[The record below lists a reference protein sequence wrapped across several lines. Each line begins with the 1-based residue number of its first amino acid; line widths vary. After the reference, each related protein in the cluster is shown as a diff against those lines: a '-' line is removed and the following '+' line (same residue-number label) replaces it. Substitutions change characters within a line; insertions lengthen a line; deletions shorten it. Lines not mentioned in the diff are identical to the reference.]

1 MEQTGRAGLRAPA
14 GKLPTGT
21 VTLLFTDVEGSTQR
35 WEQQPAAMTDALRRH
50 DALMRAAIEAHGG
63 HVFKTVGDAFCAVFW
78 RAQEAV
84 AAALDAQRALAQEDW
99 DAVGGLLVRMALHSG
114 TADERD
120 LDYFGPAVNRVA
132 RLLSTVH
139 GGQVVVSAATA
150 HLLRDTNPSWIELRD
165 LGEHRL
171 KDLVEPERV
180 WQLISSDLPATF
192 PALRS
197 LGSLPNNLPRQ
208 LTALIGR
215 DEVVAE
221 IEALIGK
228 SALVTLVGT
237 GGVGKTRTSLQ
248 VAANQLDGSADG
260 VWFVELAALRDPGLV
275 AGTIASALGL
285 TAQHELPIVDT
296 LLHHLQHKRLL
307 LVLDNC
313 EHLIE
318 EVARIAGAILRGCS
332 EVRLIA
338 TSREAL
344 RIDGERVYRMPSLAV
359 PPEHATL
366 SSAES
371 LRYGA
376 VALFVQRAAA
386 IDSAFRLTDANAPVV
401 AEICRR
407 LDGIALA
414 IELAASRVNILAPPQ
429 LARRLDER
437 FRVLTGGSRT
447 ALPRQQTL
455 RALID
460 WSFDLLG
467 DQERAV
473 FGRLSVFAGSWSMQA
488 AAEICS
494 DELIDTWQVFEIV
507 SQLVAKSLVT
517 AEPRGEENRYRVLHS
532 IRDYARERLA
542 ESGEP
547 DGVIEAKHAGFYV
560 TLTRELQP
568 LVHAMEDVRWQSVLS
583 PEIDNLR
590 AVLGW
595 ALFSGR
601 DRRSALRLLEF
612 LEWPELLTTP
622 HEAMH
627 WFDEA
632 TKHLDELDEKVAKAR
647 VLRHYVRL
655 QWFVGRPH
663 AEREVIASKAVEAAR
678 DAGDPDE
685 LARAL
690 ANLAACYRDAGRF
703 EEAVPLFESA
713 HEDHDSLSAP
723 ALNAV
728 LRNWAVTDLQ
738 RGDLENARRRFTQV
752 SRLERP
758 GSAAHAS
765 ALLNLGE
772 LEFATG
778 NPSAAR
784 AAAEQARETFAR
796 LNTAPLGLIL
806 CNLTAYALA
815 EDRFDDARASAREAL
830 RVLRRAGARWLIF
843 ALEHHAVLG
852 GLVGDRER
860 ASVLVG
866 FTDAHY
872 VAQGDK
878 RQRTEQHGYERLM
891 RILRQTYDSKDLAHR
906 MMTGADLS
914 DEEALAVAVAISQDT
929 NVLKSGEATESLNGG
944 TPGGS

>member
-1 MEQTGRAGLRAPA
+1 MEQAGRASIRAPV
-14 GKLPTGT
+14 GSLPTGT

-35 WEQQPAAMTDALRRH
+35 WEQRPDAMTDALRRH
-50 DALMRAAIEAHGG
+50 DSLMRAAIEAHGG
-63 HVFKTVGDAFCAVFW
+63 HVFKTIGDAFCAAFW
-78 RAQEAV
+78 RAPEAV
-84 AAALDAQRALAQEDW
+84 AAALDAQRALAKEDW
-99 DAVGGLLVRMALHSG
+99 DSVGGLRVRMALHSG

-120 LDYFGPAVNRVA
+120 FDYFGPAVNRVA
-132 RLLSTVH
+132 RLLSAVH

-150 HLLRDTNPSWIELRD
+150 HLLRDAIPSQSELRD

-171 KDLVEPERV
+171 KDLVESERV
-180 WQLISSDLPATF
+180 WQLISPDLPETF

-197 LGSLPNNLPRQ
+197 LGSMPNNLPRQ
-208 LTALIGR
+208 LTSLIGR

-221 IEALIGK
+221 IEALVVE

-248 VAANQLDGSADG
+248 VGANQLDGSGDG
-260 VWFVELAALRDPGLV
+260 VWFVELAALRGPGLV
-275 AGTIASALGL
+275 AGTIAAALGL
-285 TAQHELPIVDT
+285 TAQHERPMVDT
-296 LLHHLQHKRLL
+296 LLHHLHRKRLL

-313 EHLIE
+313 EHLVE
-318 EVARIAGAILRGCS
+318 EVAHIAGAILRGCPD
-332 EVRLIA
+332 VRLVA

-366 SSAES
+366 SSTEA

-376 VALFVQRAAA
+376 VALFAQRAAA
-386 IDSAFRLTDANAPVV
+386 ADTTFRLTDANAPIV

-414 IELAASRVNILAPPQ
+414 IELAASRVKILAPPQ
-429 LARRLDER
+429 LATRLDER

-460 WSFDLLG
+460 WSFDLLD

-473 FGRLSVFAGSWSMQA
+473 FRRLSVFAGSWSMQA
-488 AAEICS
+488 AAEICG
-494 DELIDTWQVFEIV
+494 DGLIDAWQVFEIV

-517 AEPRGEENRYRVLHS
+517 VEPRGEDQRYRVLHS
-532 IRDYARERLA
+532 IRDYGRERLA
-542 ESGEP
+542 ESDER
-547 DGVIEAKHAGFYV
+547 DGVIEAKHAGYYV
-560 TLTRELQP
+560 ELTRDLQP
-568 LVHAMEDVRWQSVLS
+568 LVYAMEDVRWQSVLA

-590 AVLGW
+590 AVLDW
-595 ALFSGR
+595 TLFSAH
-601 DRRSALRLLEF
+601 DRRLALRLIEF

-622 HEAMH
+622 HEAMR

-632 TKHLDELDEKVAKAR
+632 TKHLDELDEPVAKAR

-663 AEREVIASKAVEAAR
+663 PEREAIAVNAVEAAR
-678 DAGDPDE
+678 NAGDPDE
-685 LARAL
+685 LARSL

-703 EEAVPLFESA
+703 EETIPLFEAA
-713 HEDHDSLSAP
+713 HEDHAALSAA

-778 NPSAAR
+778 DASAAR
-784 AAAEQARETFAR
+784 AAAQQARVTFAR

-806 CNLTAYALA
+806 CNLTAYAIA
-815 EDRFDDARASAREAL
+815 EDRYDDARESAREAVS
-830 RVLRRAGARWLIF
+830 VLKRAGARWLIF

-852 GLVGDRER
+852 GLVGDHER

-872 VAQGDK
+872 TAQGDK
-878 RQRTEQHGYERLM
+878 RQRTEQLGYERLM
-891 RILRQTYDSKDLAHR
+891 HILNDVYDSKDLFDR
-906 MMTGADLS
+906 MTTGAKLS
-914 DEEALAVAVAISQDT
+914 EEEALAVAAAISQDT
-929 NVLKSGEATESLNGG
+929 QAPKPDGAT
-944 TPGGS
+944 